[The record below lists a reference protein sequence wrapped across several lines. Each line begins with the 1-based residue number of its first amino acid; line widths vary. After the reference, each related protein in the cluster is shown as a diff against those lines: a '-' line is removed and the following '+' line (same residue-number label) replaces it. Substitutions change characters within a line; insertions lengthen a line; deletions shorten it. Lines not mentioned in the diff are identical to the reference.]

1 MKRNLFTNFKQV
13 DKNGLWSLVVEDGM
27 IRVVEGQS
35 ELNISNQSS
44 SNVYDLHGN
53 YLLPSFTDAHMHL
66 SLYTIL
72 FSAIDLRDCNSIKEL
87 QDKLKNETDRE
98 VIIGWGFDHEKFQE
112 ERMPTRIDLDSVSSE
127 IPIFI
132 LRFDEHIGVVNSE
145 FLRRLKIDRNT
156 KEPEGGKIGRFSDG
170 LPNGILVDNALP
182 TQKLLN
188 NPRIKDSML
197 NNFLEVQKELLSK
210 GLTSVSDMGIDFD
223 TLDFYR
229 QMEIKGYLKMRVHI
243 YLDEKCL
250 ADKNRIKTEMQRN
263 VQSLVQVRGLKLF
276 VDGSFGASSG
286 ALYEP
291 YADDPENKG
300 ILRIQP
306 DRLKHLTRLADELGM
321 QLSIHAIG
329 DKALTYTLDALTETR
344 NELLRHRIEHLQLVN
359 EEHLDKLKQLGVIAV
374 IQPVFVATD
383 SPWAEKRLGSERV
396 QQSYPL
402 KRIIDKGIRVAGSS
416 DCPVT
421 EADPFLELY
430 FSVSHKN
437 LKGKE
442 MPDWV
447 KRERIGIKEALKIFT
462 KDASYALHENKG
474 KIEEGMLAD
483 FIVLLENP
491 LQLTLEQILSLRVLQ
506 TYLGGE
512 LVVSK
517 QPSP

>member
-1 MKRNLFTNFKQV
+1 MKRCLFKNFKQV
-13 DKNGLWSLVVEDGM
+13 DKNGSWSLVVEDGV
-27 IRVVEGQS
+27 IRKITS
-35 ELNISNQSS
+35 RDDFYISNQSF
-44 SNVYDLHGN
+44 SNVYDLQGN

-72 FSAIDLRDCNSIKEL
+72 FSAVDLRNCMSIKEL
-87 QDKLKNETDRE
+87 QELLKNETDKE
-98 VIIGWGFDHEKFQE
+98 IIIGWGFDHEKFRE
-112 ERMPTRIDLDSVSSE
+112 ERMPNRIDLDVVSAE

-132 LRFDEHIGVVNSE
+132 LRFDEHIGAVNSE
-145 FLRRLKIDRNT
+145 FLKRLGINRNA

-170 LPNGILVDNALP
+170 LPDGILIDNALP
-182 TQKLLN
+182 TDDMLN
-188 NPRIKDSML
+188 NSRIKDSML

-229 QMEIKGYLKMRVHI
+229 EMEEKGYLKIRVHV
-243 YLDEKCL
+243 YLTEKCL
-250 ADKNRIKTEMQRN
+250 ADKERIKIEMQKYA
-263 VQSLVQVRGLKLF
+263 QGLVQVRGLKLF

-286 ALYEP
+286 ALYES

-306 DRLKHLTRLADELGM
+306 DRLRELTHQADELGM

-329 DKALTYTLDALTETR
+329 DKALTHTLDALSVTR
-344 NELLRHRIEHLQLVN
+344 NKSLRHRIEHMQLVD
-359 EEHLDKLKQLGVIAV
+359 EEHLEKMKKLEVIAV

-383 SPWAEKRLGSERV
+383 SPWAEKRLGRKRV

-402 KRIIDKGIRVAGSS
+402 KRVFEKGIRVAGSS

-421 EADPFLELY
+421 EADPMLELY
-430 FSVSHKN
+430 FSVSHKYMD
-437 LKGKE
+437 GKE

-447 KRERIGIKEALKIFT
+447 RKERINIKEAFKIFT
-462 KDASYALHENKG
+462 EDASYALHENKG

-483 FIVLLENP
+483 FIVLSKNPFLLPLE
-491 LQLTLEQILSLRVLQ
+491 EILSLRVLH
-506 TYLGGE
+506 TFRSG
-512 LVVSK
+512 K
-517 QPSP
+517 QLFMLSS